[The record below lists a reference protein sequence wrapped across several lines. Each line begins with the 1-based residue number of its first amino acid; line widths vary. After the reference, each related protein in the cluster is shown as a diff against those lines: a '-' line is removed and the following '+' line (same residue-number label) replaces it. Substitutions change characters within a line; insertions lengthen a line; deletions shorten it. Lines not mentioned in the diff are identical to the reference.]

1 MSGKGALKPIL
12 ENTAS
17 AAPSV
22 SPVVP
27 HEWLA
32 FEDDTEKYYDD
43 RMAEISAEMSRLE
56 EEEKKLAKR
65 EKLEAMKRELVAK
78 RQKVSDLKGTNCE
91 SNSKQCKPTKTND
104 TVKLS
109 KKSQSNIDSKLDID
123 LTIHNLRSDS
133 ICKL

>member
-12 ENTAS
+12 GNTAI
-17 AAPSV
+17 ATPPV
-22 SPVVP
+22 LPVVP

-32 FEDDTEKYYDD
+32 VEDGIEKYYDD
-43 RMAEISAEMSRLE
+43 QMAEISAEMSRLE

-78 RQKVSDLKGTNCE
+78 RQKVSDLKGTNCG
-91 SNSKQCKPTKTND
+91 SKSKQCKPTKTND

-109 KKSQSNIDSKLDID
+109 KKSQSKTDGKLDID
-123 LTIHNLRSDS
+123 LTIHNLRSDN